1 MTASSSSRCLTGT
14 PGARSV
20 TWRYF
25 SGSSVT
31 TTIFSI
37 PSAAIWRVIMGTLIG
52 PSTGWPLVMATASL
66 NRIL

>member
-1 MTASSSSRCLTGT
+1 M
-14 PGARSV
+14 